1 MLALQSAIHGRLT
14 GDAALMALVT
24 GVYDAVPPGTSVPYV
39 VIGEFTESENR
50 AFDRGGH
57 SLTATLHIYDQDG
70 VAFSGVAA
78 RGAKRSFNVLSEVIA
93 ALETLPI
100 TAVAGHALIECTYE
114 FGTPLKEDDAAGGF
128 YRHIPARFRILL
140 EDTPP

>member
-1 MLALQSAIHGRLT
+1 MLALQSALHARLT
-14 GDAALMALVT
+14 ADAAVMSLVT

-50 AFDRGGH
+50 AFGRGGH
-57 SLTATLHIYDQDG
+57 SITATLHIYDQDG
-70 VAFSGVAA
+70 VTFGGVAS
-78 RGAKRSFNVLSEVIA
+78 RGAKRSFTVLSAVIGS
-93 ALETLPI
+93 LELMPI